1 MIKYSLKNKTEE
13 EIWAY
18 IYDEDNDV
26 CGERDR
32 IWTVLME
39 NFMTEDFGEGS
50 WADMFY
56 LDDTET
62 YLVIASLP
70 NEWHLEYL
78 NTFEEAQKWAIET
91 LQAKAN
97 FKVDLTKFQN

>member
-1 MIKYSLKNKTEE
+1 MIKYSLKNKTKE

-26 CGERDR
+26 CGEDDR
-32 IWTVLME
+32 IWTVLMT
-39 NFMTEDFGEGS
+39 NFMVFRDDTGE
-50 WADMFY
+50 WADIFY
-56 LDDTET
+56 LDDTEQ
-62 YLVIASLP
+62 YLVIASLS

-78 NTFEEAQKWAIET
+78 NTFEEAQRWALET